1 MASSSKHQP
10 SPSLPPSALP
20 APGGTHS
27 LCFYIDLCDRRMNV
41 YPSPLAPPGQG
52 LCFAQGYILSP
63 SIEPGTKQIHHNV
76 SGMNDLVQL

>member
-1 MASSSKHQP
+1 MPGGFKPQP

-27 LCFYIDLCDRRMNV
+27 VFIDLCDPRVNV
-41 YPSPLAPPGQG
+41 YPSPPTPQGQG

-63 SIEPGTKQIHHNV
+63 SIQPDTSQTYHNV
-76 SGMNDLVQL
+76 SRINDLAQV